1 MSWSLRS
8 FIPFRSLFSLAQ
20 SPCTCST
27 NQNVISYTLLLISF
41 KSPVHLPQLKF
52 WGKSSEQAQV
62 WVPKR
67 TRRRTPRLQA
77 RPQRRKK
84 GEVARPRRRSG
95 PRVKPGDV
103 FYGLMKDEL
112 TWAFEPWQP
121 WLLNDR
127 PETISPRPH
136 FLTPV
141 VHDMLLESFLPGI
154 NWTTWFCSTKAPTTS
169 CTRKCPP
176 ISSSPRQLY
185 QRGLR

>member
-41 KSPVHLPQLKF
+41 KSPVHQPKLKF

-121 WLLNDR
+121 WLFYKHNFMHSFRHCSFFSIPCNLR
-127 PETISPRPH
+127 FFGPIFHICMISY
-136 FLTPV
+136 
-141 VHDMLLESFLPGI
+141 S
-154 NWTTWFCSTKAPTTS
+154 
-169 CTRKCPP
+169 
-176 ISSSPRQLY
+176 
-185 QRGLR
+185 